1 MLNIFNIEKQ
11 INKRVHCFLL
21 QKATEEGIEPWN
33 ARLVINI
40 IIGKASIHLY
50 NQSKYVKT
58 LHFKSIV
65 EFFGKEYDESK
76 INAVYE
82 YLVKLSEEQQI
93 ELSKLNV
100 VICETKGEL
109 SAHLYDETIYKKRIS
124 TLDLLTHFNT
134 TNK

>member
-21 QKATEEGIEPWN
+21 QKATEEGIEPGN

-40 IIGKASIHLY
+40 ILGKASIHLY
-50 NQSKYVKT
+50 NHCKYVKT

-100 VICETKGEL
+100 VICEIKSEL
-109 SAHLYDETIYKKRIS
+109 STHLYNETIYKKRIS